1 MIPVGQK
8 CKRPVT
14 NARRRARAGRLFVLP
29 WLIGAL
35 LFFVQPLV
43 QVVQYAFTNLQ
54 FSPDVGMVLEPL
66 DGLFDNFRFAFLE
79 DTNFPRRL
87 VDSLTSM
94 LYQIPVIL
102 LFSLFVAIVLGQKF
116 RGRGV
121 MRAIFFLPVIVTSG
135 VIATVIRTSM
145 AGVTL
150 GAGDSAGIFNAT
162 VLMDTLVR
170 SGMPDGLVST
180 VGGMVSNVSDLV
192 WKSGVQILIFL
203 TGILAI
209 PESHYDVARVEGAT
223 GWDTFCKVVFP
234 TVVPYILVNFVYTM
248 IDIFVSYDNAI
259 MRWISDLTLGIQK
272 SYAAAM
278 ALSYFL
284 IIMGSIAVIL
294 GLVTLFTR
302 ARRKGARG

>member
-94 LYQIPVIL
+94 LYQVPVIL
-102 LFSLFVAIVLGQKF
+102 LFSLFVAIVLGPQF
-116 RGRGV
+116 
-121 MRAIFFLPVIVTSG
+121 IVTSG

-248 IDIFVSYDNAI
+248 IDIFVSYDNAV

-302 ARRKGARG
+302 ARRKEARG

>member
-1 MIPVGQK
+1 
-8 CKRPVT
+8 
-14 NARRRARAGRLFVLP
+14 
-29 WLIGAL
+29 
-35 LFFVQPLV
+35 
-43 QVVQYAFTNLQ
+43 
-54 FSPDVGMVLEPL
+54 
-66 DGLFDNFRFAFLE
+66 
-79 DTNFPRRL
+79 
-87 VDSLTSM
+87 
-94 LYQIPVIL
+94 
-102 LFSLFVAIVLGQKF
+102 
-116 RGRGV
+116 

-170 SGMPDGLVST
+170 SGMPTAWSAPWAAWCPT
-180 VGGMVSNVSDLV
+180 CRILV

-209 PESHYDVARVEGAT
+209 PESAYDVARVRGAT

-248 IDIFVSYDNAI
+248 IDIFVSYDNAV

>member
-1 MIPVGQK
+1 M
-8 CKRPVT
+8 
-14 NARRRARAGRLFVLP
+14 
-29 WLIGAL
+29 
-35 LFFVQPLV
+35 

-94 LYQIPVIL
+94 LYQVPVIL

-248 IDIFVSYDNAI
+248 IDIFVSYDNAV